1 MLNPGTES
9 WIELAL
15 IGLSLVLTAF
25 ASAAEAAITSA
36 NPFRVKRMAREGVPS
51 ATLVEFILDHE
62 ESHLAAL
69 LILKNA
75 ALIVAASLTTI
86 LSLRYA
92 PQWSTVVAIIS
103 LTLVVLFLCRLI
115 PRAWA
120 MRAPET
126 AALTLGRPI
135 RWLALPVR
143 PFIRLLKKTSDSLV
157 GDEGQSKAAHDADAM
172 EAELQLFMDAGEE
185 EGYIEED
192 EREMIAS
199 IFEFDATLVREIMVP
214 RIDITAIE
222 VGASIDEALDLI
234 VETGYSRIPVY
245 EGMIEDIVGILNAK
259 DLLTHLKDGESRPAL
274 RDMLRPPHFV
284 PETNKVDELLE
295 ELQRQRIQMAIVV
308 DEYGGIAGLVTVED
322 ALEEIVG
329 EIEDEYDTVQ
339 PFSEMVSDNEIIFN
353 ARMDLDDLNRM
364 MGTDLP
370 TDESDTL
377 GGLLYSL
384 SGGVPKVG
392 DEFVVDAVTIT
403 VLSLLGRRI
412 KKVRVVKEAE

>member
-1 MLNPGTES
+1 MNPGTES
-9 WIELAL
+9 LIELAL

-51 ATLVEFILDHE
+51 AKLVEFILDHE

-86 LSLRYA
+86 VSLRYA

-143 PFIRLLKKTSDSLV
+143 PFIRLLKETSDSLV
-157 GDEGQSKAAHDADAM
+157 GDGGQGEAARDADAM

-214 RIDITAIE
+214 RIDITALE
-222 VGASIDEALDLI
+222 VESSIDEALDLI

-329 EIEDEYDTVQ
+329 EIEDEYDTVE
-339 PFSEMVSDNEIIFN
+339 PFSKMVSDNEIIFN
-353 ARMDLDDLNRM
+353 ARMDLDDVNRM

-370 TDESDTL
+370 TDASDTL

-392 DEFVVDAVTIT
+392 DEFVVDGVTIA